1 MSAPL
6 SAQTSRTAI
15 RAGSVTH
22 RYAGATGTSINSLHV
37 IGVRCDDED
46 HAVGDAAVLAMGP
59 GRASL
64 VARLPFTVV
73 AVGHSARA
81 VLGLDT
87 HGQLWRIVGDRVD
100 PIDGADGVVQVVGAF
115 VRRQDGTVWRVDDDG
130 VLHLVAQRVRA
141 MGQADNEGIV
151 GIQVEDANEATST
164 GLVAVCRDR
173 SGAEHA
179 RMALPPID
187 GTFDVVAADGGEL
200 GIVAGRTLVLGQRAT
215 GEVRRVRLDEDVTC
229 LARLAQ
235 RWFLG
240 SKAGLFTLDDDDDR
254 VRLWRP
260 SLRAHQLL
268 RVADGLVVVTDLFVA
283 TSDDGIDIVSRDLS
297 SFVRLA
303 GG

>member
-1 MSAPL
+1 VSAPL

-59 GRASL
+59 GRAAL

-87 HGQLWRIVGDRVD
+87 HGQLWRIVDGRVD
-100 PIDGADGVVQVVGAF
+100 AIDGADGVVQVVGAF
-115 VRRQDGTVWRVDDDG
+115 VRRTDDTVWRVDDDG
-130 VLHLVAQRVRA
+130 ALQPVAQHVRA

-151 GIQVEDANEATST
+151 GLQLDEAAGT
-164 GLVAVCRDR
+164 GLMAVCRDR
-173 SGAEHA
+173 RGDEHA

-187 GTFDVVAADGGEL
+187 GTITVIAADGGEL

-215 GEVRRVRLDEDVTC
+215 GEVRRLRLDGDVTC

-268 RVADGLVVVTDLFVA
+268 RVADGLVLVTDLFVA
-283 TSDDGIDIVSRDLS
+283 TSDDGIDVASRDLS

>member
-22 RYAGATGTSINSLHV
+22 RYAGATGSSINSLHV

-64 VARLPFTVV
+64 LARLPFTVV

-87 HGQLWRIVGDRVD
+87 HGQLWRIVNDRVD
-100 PIDGADGVVQVVGAF
+100 AIDGADGVVQVVGAF
-115 VRRQDGTVWRVDDDG
+115 VRRTDGTVWRVADDG
-130 VLHLVAQRVRA
+130 VMHQVAQHVRA

-151 GIQVEDANEATST
+151 GIQVDDADGASG

-187 GTFDVVAADGGEL
+187 GTIDVVAADGGEL

-215 GEVRRVRLDEDVTC
+215 GEVRRVRLDEDITC

-240 SKAGLFTLDDDDDR
+240 SKAGLFILDDDDDR

-260 SLRAHQLL
+260 SLRAHQVL